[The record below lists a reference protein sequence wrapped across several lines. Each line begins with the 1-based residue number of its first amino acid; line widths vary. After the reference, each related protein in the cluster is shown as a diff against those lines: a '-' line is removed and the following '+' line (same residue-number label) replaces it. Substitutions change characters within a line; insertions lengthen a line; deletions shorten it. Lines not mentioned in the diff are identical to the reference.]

1 MASDSKN
8 YVNLG
13 GYQVPKTV
21 FDGLSPMERHKL
33 MMSLH
38 SLQKTKMESYHGKYL
53 DDYDVLK
60 KKYQFVHDAAKENN
74 SLLQKYY
81 KSICNKYVVCYLSEY
96 KEKKIGLRWRTEDE
110 IVSGK
115 GHMICSANDCENTDL
130 KTYEFLFR
138 YDEGGIQKETKVKL
152 RACME
157 CAYKINYG
165 EIKKYLKKK
174 SKRKSRGG
182 SESERSSDAS
192 KNSSKRACSSSE
204 SERSRSESD
213 RSRSEG
219 GSGRRKRGKGKI
231 PRPICTTLKERQAFP
246 HLTIFTV
253 L

>member
-1 MASDSKN
+1 MAWDSKS

-21 FDGLSPMERHKL
+21 FDGMSPMERHKL
-33 MMSLH
+33 MMSLR
-38 SLQKTKMESYHGKYL
+38 SLQKTKMESDQEKYL
-53 DDYDVLK
+53 DDYDLLK
-60 KKYQFVHDAAKENN
+60 KKYQFVHDAASENN

-81 KSICNKYVVCYLSEY
+81 NSICNKYVVCYLSGY

-115 GHMICSANDCENTDL
+115 GHMICSANDCDNTDL

-174 SKRKSRGG
+174 SKKKRRGG
-182 SESERSSDAS
+182 SESKSSSSGS
-192 KNSSKRACSSSE
+192 KSGSRESKSSSRGSKSSSSE
-204 SERSRSESD
+204 S
-213 RSRSEG
+213 
-219 GSGRRKRGKGKI
+219 GSTRKR
-231 PRPICTTLKERQAFP
+231 RNRR
-246 HLTIFTV
+246 
-253 L
+253 

>member
-1 MASDSKN
+1 MASDSKS

-13 GYQVPKTV
+13 GYQIPKTV

-38 SLQKTKMESYHGKYL
+38 SLQKTKMESDQGKYL

-60 KKYQFVHDAAKENN
+60 KKYQFIHDADNENN

-115 GHMICSANDCENTDL
+115 GHMICSANDCNNTDL

-152 RACME
+152 RACMD

-174 SKRKSRGG
+174 SKRKGKGG
-182 SESERSSDAS
+182 ESGRSSSESE
-192 KNSSKRACSSSE
+192 NSSSE
-204 SERSRSESD
+204 SERSCS
-213 RSRSEG
+213 
-219 GSGRRKRGKGKI
+219 RKRGS
-231 PRPICTTLKERQAFP
+231 RR
-246 HLTIFTV
+246 
-253 L
+253 

>member
-1 MASDSKN
+1 MLHMRKYLYGCSYRYSAQLSID
-8 YVNLG
+8 
-13 GYQVPKTV
+13 PPRRTV

-33 MMSLH
+33 MMSLR
-38 SLQKTKMESYHGKYL
+38 SLQKTKMESDQGKYL

-60 KKYQFVHDAAKENN
+60 KKYQFVHDAASENN

-81 KSICNKYVVCYLSEY
+81 NSICNKYVVCYLSEY
-96 KEKKIGLRWRTEDE
+96 RDKKIGLRWRTEDE

-115 GHMICSANDCENTDL
+115 GHMICSANDCDNTDL

-174 SKRKSRGG
+174 SKRKRTGGGRKKDRSGG
-182 SESERSSDAS
+182 SESGRNSGGHESS
-192 KNSSKRACSSSE
+192 SSKSE
-204 SERSRSESD
+204 SSRSESES
-213 RSRSEG
+213 SRKP
-219 GSGRRKRGKGKI
+219 GSSRKRAS
-231 PRPICTTLKERQAFP
+231 RR
-246 HLTIFTV
+246 
-253 L
+253 